1 MFLNN
6 DDADDDAIIDL
17 GDVTS
22 VSLCIPHA
30 DPNSQTLATIT
41 DDLHGN
47 VSVSVGD
54 MTIPAK
60 HNAPNRTLIS
70 FMNAGGDCV
79 HVELTPQMLTAMA
92 QLIERE
98 HQREADEDHG
108 AVATIEIMPRPRTIP
123 IWEHA
128 ISRN

>member
-1 MFLNN
+1 MISNN
-6 DDADDDAIIDL
+6 EDGSIIDI
-17 GDVTS
+17 GIVTS
-22 VSLCIPHA
+22 VSLSIPQL
-30 DPNSQTLATIT
+30 DPNKQTLATIT
-41 DDLHGN
+41 DDLQGN
-47 VSVSVGD
+47 VSVGD

-98 HQREADEDHG
+98 HLREADEDHG
-108 AVATIEIMPRPRTIP
+108 AVATVEIMPRPRTIP